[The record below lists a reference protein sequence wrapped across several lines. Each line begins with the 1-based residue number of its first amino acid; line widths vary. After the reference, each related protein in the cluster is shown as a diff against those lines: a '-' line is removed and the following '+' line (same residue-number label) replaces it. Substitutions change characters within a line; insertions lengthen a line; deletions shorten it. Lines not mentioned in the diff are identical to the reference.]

1 MMKIAIYPG
10 TFDPITFGHIDIIG
24 RAATLFDEVIV
35 AISQN
40 SEKKSLFSD
49 AERIALI
56 SESVK
61 KWQNVSVDQFEGLL
75 VDYAAIQKAN
85 AIIRGLRALSDFEF
99 EFKMALM
106 NRALKDEITTLFLM
120 PHAKFTHVSSSLVR
134 EVASL
139 KGDVS
144 SLVPNHVELAIK
156 TKFNIE

>member
-1 MMKIAIYPG
+1 MKIAIYPG

>member
-1 MMKIAIYPG
+1 MKIAIYPG

-61 KWQNVSVDQFEGLL
+61 KWQNVSIDQFEGLL